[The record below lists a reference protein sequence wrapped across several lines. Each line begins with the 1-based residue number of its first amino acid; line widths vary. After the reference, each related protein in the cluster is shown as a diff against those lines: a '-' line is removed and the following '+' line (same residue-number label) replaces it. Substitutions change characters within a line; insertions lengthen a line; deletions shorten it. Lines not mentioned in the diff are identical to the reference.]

1 MEDAS
6 STAAAA
12 LSKPKKKLTP
22 EQRALETEKRRGR
35 RARVKLRL
43 AEAEVA
49 AAAARVA
56 ESQYGAS
63 LQARA
68 NADAIATQSIASG
81 EGGSAELRRIYD
93 RVQALEPRVEELAA
107 DRARLEA
114 ANKAQRELS
123 GAREDAL
130 EARLLQVIHGFLP
143 SRVLFGLVPSHLM
156 RLSCWRGR
164 RRRAG
169 GGGGRPIQSCLPV
182 LTSSSP
188 VISALPVMTFGRNL
202 MPILADLG
210 GKLGIIFFSSVG
222 SIS

>member
-1 MEDAS
+1 MEDGS

-12 LSKPKKKLTP
+12 LPKPKKKLTP

-68 NADAIATQSIASG
+68 TNADAIATQSIASG

-107 DRARLEA
+107 DRARLEEI
-114 ANKAQRELS
+114 NRTQQELS
-123 GAREDAL
+123 DTL
-130 EARLLQVIHGFLP
+130 HARLLQVMH
-143 SRVLFGLVPSHLM
+143 
-156 RLSCWRGR
+156 
-164 RRRAG
+164 
-169 GGGGRPIQSCLPV
+169 
-182 LTSSSP
+182 
-188 VISALPVMTFGRNL
+188 
-202 MPILADLG
+202 
-210 GKLGIIFFSSVG
+210 
-222 SIS
+222 